1 MQPEYHR
8 KKKGLTSNITYSA
21 EDKGKAFK
29 IILKRLNEA
38 KNEKTEI
45 SHICSTCKHRCSETY
60 LTQDWMVEKVWH
72 NWCALDKKYMET
84 EYGHGNGEHFSE
96 PCNHWEMSGYYEDK
110 EDKYEQKT
118 EKEIH

>member
-1 MQPEYHR
+1 MNKE
-8 KKKGLTSNITYSA
+8 GSTSDITYSVK
-21 EDKGKAFK
+21 DVGKALK
-29 IILKRLNEA
+29 IILKRLNET
-38 KNEKTEI
+38 KNEKIEI
-45 SHICSTCKHRCSETY
+45 SHICSTCKHRCTETY

-96 PCNHWEMSGYYEDK
+96 PCNHWEMSDYYEDK
-110 EDKYEQKT
+110 EDRYEQET